1 MRWGQKNLKT
11 FWLSPIFVSG
21 KFDKRP
27 IKVMVPEFIFYIFK
41 SLKLTSIWK
50 KRKRVSSLTYVANG
64 PISEYFFKY
73 FSPQK
78 KTECVMLLK
87 NSDNPNC

>member
-11 FWLSPIFVSG
+11 FWLLPVFVSG
-21 KFDKRP
+21 KFDKGP

-50 KRKRVSSLTYVANG
+50 KYVSSLTYVANG
-64 PISEYFFKY
+64 PISEFFFKY
-73 FSPQK
+73 FSPK
-78 KTECVMLLK
+78 KNWMCNAFEEFG
-87 NSDNPNC
+87 